1 MQKITPC
8 LWYDGKAKEAAEHY
22 VAIFGG
28 DSRILD
34 VTHYGESA
42 PGETGSVLT
51 VEFRLAGQDYIGLNG
66 GPQFPFTEAISLSVD
81 CADQAEVDRFWD
93 ALSEGGE
100 EGRCGWLKDRFGVSW
115 QIVPE
120 RAAAPAGR
128 PGPGEGGPDH
138 EGDARHGQ
146 AGHPGAARR
155 LSRRARS
162 GRWDRSR

>member
-8 LWYDGKAKEAAEHY
+8 LWFDGQAEEAAEHY

-34 VTHYGESA
+34 TTYYGDEA
-42 PGETGSVLT
+42 PGRTGSVLT
-51 VEFRLAGQDYIGLNG
+51 VGFRLAGQDYMGLNG

-100 EGRCGWLKDRFGVSW
+100 QGQCGWLKDRFGVSW
-115 QIVPE
+115 QIVPNE
-120 RAAAPAGR
+120 LPRLLADPDPAKAGR
-128 PGPGEGGPDH
+128 AMKAMLGMGKLDIQALR
-138 EGDARHGQ
+138 DA
-146 AGHPGAARR
+146 
-155 LSRRARS
+155 
-162 GRWDRSR
+162 

>member
-8 LWYDGKAKEAAEHY
+8 LWFDGQAEEAAEHY

-34 VTHYGESA
+34 TTYYSEAG

-51 VEFRLAGQDYIGLNG
+51 VDFRLAGQDYMGLNG

-100 EGRCGWLKDRFGVSW
+100 TGQCGWLKDRYGVSW
-115 QIVPE
+115 QIVPNE
-120 RAAAPAGR
+120 LPKLLADPDRAKADRTMKAMLGMTKLDIQALR
-128 PGPGEGGPDH
+128 
-138 EGDARHGQ
+138 DA
-146 AGHPGAARR
+146 
-155 LSRRARS
+155 
-162 GRWDRSR
+162 

>member
-8 LWYDGKAKEAAEHY
+8 LWFDGQAEEAAEHY

-34 VTHYGESA
+34 TTYYGDEA
-42 PGETGSVLT
+42 PGRTGSVLT
-51 VEFRLAGQDYIGLNG
+51 VAFRLAGQDYTGLNG

-100 EGRCGWLKDRFGVSW
+100 EGRCGWLKDKFGVSW
-115 QIVPE
+115 QIVPNE
-120 RAAAPAGR
+120 LPRLLADPDPAKAGR
-128 PGPGEGGPDH
+128 AMKAMLGMRKLDIQALR
-138 EGDARHGQ
+138 DA
-146 AGHPGAARR
+146 
-155 LSRRARS
+155 
-162 GRWDRSR
+162 